1 MRLIVAVAAAC
12 LVLAGA
18 RSKGASWPAAAGVA
32 VLLGL
37 GAFLTFHGK
46 QPTTPAELGRGL
58 LVGPWSL
65 TDLRGSD
72 LQNADLA
79 DMRQADLSPAGPVDR
94 LPLPASVERQLDGEF
109 QRRSPSRFASSAR
122 ALAHAGL
129 QATNVTDLRTA
140 SLVWADLRGADLRW
154 ARLDGS
160 SRRSLADPNVEEE
173 VVCTVHPDRST
184 PSGSRPGERLLRA
197 GARLDVAQVAPI
209 FVAADL
215 NGARLDGADVRGGD
229 FRHADLT
236 RAVLRGAD
244 LRRVDM
250 RFADLSGADLRG
262 AKVTRGRFHGARWNR
277 RTRWPNGFSA
287 RAHRR
292 GVARCRLARL
302 DTSCRRRGRRRHR
315 HRLSKHQLL
324 LRPGRR

>member
-1 MRLIVAVAAAC
+1 VTLLEGRWLRLIVAVAAAC

-37 GAFLTFHGK
+37 GAFLTFHGA

-58 LVGPWSL
+58 LVGAL
-65 TDLRGSD
+65 VATDLRGSD
-72 LQNADLA
+72 LQNANLAFA
-79 DMRQADLSPAGPVDR
+79 DMRQADLSPGGPVDR
-94 LPLPASVERQLDGEF
+94 LPLPASVERQLDREF

-197 GARLDVAQVAPI
+197 
-209 FVAADL
+209 
-215 NGARLDGADVRGGD
+215 
-229 FRHADLT
+229 T
-236 RAVLRGAD
+236 RAPDSTSPKWPPSLSPQTSTAPAW
-244 LRRVDM
+244 M
-250 RFADLSGADLRG
+250 EPMSAEAIFA
-262 AKVTRGRFHGARWNR
+262 TP
-277 RTRWPNGFSA
+277 T
-287 RAHRR
+287 
-292 GVARCRLARL
+292 
-302 DTSCRRRGRRRHR
+302 
-315 HRLSKHQLL
+315 
-324 LRPGRR
+324 